1 MVLAKIK
8 WIVSLIGNQMI
19 PINNI
24 DIAIEKLE
32 YVLEADPRTFS
43 NQICENEEFFNEVY
57 EALKHLKKARLKYF
71 I

>member
-1 MVLAKIK
+1 
-8 WIVSLIGNQMI
+8 MI

-32 YVLEADPRTFS
+32 YILEADSRTFS
-43 NQICENEEFFNEVY
+43 NQSCENEEAFDEIY
-57 EALKHLKKARLKYF
+57 EALKHLKKARLKFF

>member
-1 MVLAKIK
+1 
-8 WIVSLIGNQMI
+8 MI

-24 DIAIEKLE
+24 DDAIEKLE

-43 NQICENEEFFNEVY
+43 NRTCENDEFFDEVY
-57 EALKHLKKARLKYF
+57 KALIHLKKARLKFF

>member
-1 MVLAKIK
+1 
-8 WIVSLIGNQMI
+8 MI

-24 DIAIEKLE
+24 DDAIEKLE

-43 NQICENEEFFNEVY
+43 NQTCENEEVFNEVY
-57 EALKHLKKARLKYF
+57 EALKHLKRARLKSF

>member
-1 MVLAKIK
+1 
-8 WIVSLIGNQMI
+8 MI

-24 DIAIEKLE
+24 DEAIEKLE

-43 NQICENEEFFNEVY
+43 NQNCENEEVFDEVY
-57 EALKHLKKARLKYF
+57 KALIHLKKARLKSF

>member
-1 MVLAKIK
+1 
-8 WIVSLIGNQMI
+8 MI

-24 DIAIEKLE
+24 DDAIEKLE

-43 NQICENEEFFNEVY
+43 NRTCENEEFFDEVY
-57 EALKHLKKARLKYF
+57 EALKHLKKARLKFF